1 MQHMAKWL
9 TDAVAA
15 FRGGTVHEPQT
26 FAVRCA
32 CGKTVSGERDDSPQ
46 LVGCPGCK
54 SVLFVLPKCV
64 YPIPKK
70 PPAPRVQASAPP
82 PAAEESPRAK
92 ASQPRARRP
101 TATSPLKKEAA
112 QPKTVVTAPVPSPF
126 DRAPPRR
133 IVTPIRMVLLGLA
146 VVVVSTTGW
155 MIHLRSLRQAE
166 QTVRDAVRLGE
177 AAIKEEDLG
186 EAMRQY
192 QAAREALATLGR
204 DDPEARTVR
213 QTALELTALG
223 RLATRSLHDIVAE
236 AIEMSA
242 IGDGK
247 AWADLFRSNYRDAW
261 IVLDTRIVRRPG
273 AGEAA
278 GVAIELPIVVKGA
291 PVQVV
296 GNLKAFDRLP
306 HDSQPQ
312 RAIFAAQLA
321 DCRRDPES
329 ENGWKL
335 LLAEESAFLWCFPEH
350 LRLLTGTL
358 DPATEQVLAEQ
369 ALAAGVRQ

>member
-1 MQHMAKWL
+1 LSFSPTLRVAATIMQHMAKWL

-186 EAMRQY
+186 EAI
-192 QAAREALATLGR
+192 
-204 DDPEARTVR
+204 R